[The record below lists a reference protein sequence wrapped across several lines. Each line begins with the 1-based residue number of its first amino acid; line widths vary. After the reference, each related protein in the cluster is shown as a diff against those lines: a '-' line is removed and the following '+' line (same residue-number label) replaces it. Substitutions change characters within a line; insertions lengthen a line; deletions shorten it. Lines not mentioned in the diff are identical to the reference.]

1 MATPNK
7 MLSGSLINSLST
19 ILHESDRLKKASVLL
34 KNVNYAP
41 FLLFRQFSLKFREK
55 SKQSEAAHML
65 NIPLTPFYEAVLMLE
80 GKKQGKFRNILR
92 AYGLAFGFIVLVLW
106 VAVLAVSLIL
116 YFLGFKVPEMLIS
129 SEAQISA
136 VGYCWLFNHFYYQR
150 KRGEKHYR
158 LLTILELIIGAVLI
172 ITGVYNIALAKL
184 NVFTYLCLIIGVAL
198 IFINAKTGIS

>member
-1 MATPNK
+1 
-7 MLSGSLINSLST
+7 ML
-19 ILHESDRLKKASVLL
+19 K
-34 KNVNYAP
+34 
-41 FLLFRQFSLKFREK
+41 
-55 SKQSEAAHML
+55 
-65 NIPLTPFYEAVLMLE
+65 
-80 GKKQGKFRNILR
+80 GKKQDKFRNILR

-116 YFLGFKVPEMLIS
+116 YFLGFKVLEMLIS

-136 VGYCWLFNHFYYQR
+136 VGYCWLFNHFYYPR

>member
-1 MATPNK
+1 
-7 MLSGSLINSLST
+7 
-19 ILHESDRLKKASVLL
+19 
-34 KNVNYAP
+34 
-41 FLLFRQFSLKFREK
+41 
-55 SKQSEAAHML
+55 
-65 NIPLTPFYEAVLMLE
+65 MLE

-136 VGYCWLFNHFYYQR
+136 AGYCWLFIDFYYPR

-158 LLTILELIIGAVLI
+158 LLTILELLIGAVLI

-184 NVFTYLCLIIGVAL
+184 NVFTYLCLIIGTAL
-198 IFINAKTGIS
+198 IFINVKNRYAQRRL

>member
-1 MATPNK
+1 
-7 MLSGSLINSLST
+7 
-19 ILHESDRLKKASVLL
+19 
-34 KNVNYAP
+34 
-41 FLLFRQFSLKFREK
+41 
-55 SKQSEAAHML
+55 
-65 NIPLTPFYEAVLMLE
+65 MLE

-136 VGYCWLFNHFYYQR
+136 AGYCWLFIDFYYQR

-172 ITGVYNIALAKL
+172 ITGVYNITLAKL

-198 IFINAKTGIS
+198 IFINTKTGIS

>member
-1 MATPNK
+1 
-7 MLSGSLINSLST
+7 
-19 ILHESDRLKKASVLL
+19 
-34 KNVNYAP
+34 
-41 FLLFRQFSLKFREK
+41 
-55 SKQSEAAHML
+55 
-65 NIPLTPFYEAVLMLE
+65 MLE

>member
-1 MATPNK
+1 
-7 MLSGSLINSLST
+7 
-19 ILHESDRLKKASVLL
+19 
-34 KNVNYAP
+34 
-41 FLLFRQFSLKFREK
+41 
-55 SKQSEAAHML
+55 
-65 NIPLTPFYEAVLMLE
+65 MLE

-92 AYGLAFGFIVLVLW
+92 AYSLAFGFIVLVLW

>member
-1 MATPNK
+1 
-7 MLSGSLINSLST
+7 ML
-19 ILHESDRLKKASVLL
+19 K
-34 KNVNYAP
+34 
-41 FLLFRQFSLKFREK
+41 
-55 SKQSEAAHML
+55 
-65 NIPLTPFYEAVLMLE
+65 

-136 VGYCWLFNHFYYQR
+136 VGYCWLFIDFYYPR

-158 LLTILELIIGAVLI
+158 LLTILELLIGAVLI

-184 NVFTYLCLIIGVAL
+184 NVFTYLCLIIGTAL
-198 IFINAKTGIS
+198 IFINVKNWYAQRRL

>member
-1 MATPNK
+1 
-7 MLSGSLINSLST
+7 
-19 ILHESDRLKKASVLL
+19 
-34 KNVNYAP
+34 
-41 FLLFRQFSLKFREK
+41 
-55 SKQSEAAHML
+55 
-65 NIPLTPFYEAVLMLE
+65 MLE

-136 VGYCWLFNHFYYQR
+136 VGYCWLFIDFYYPR
-150 KRGEKHYR
+150 KRGEKYYR

-184 NVFTYLCLIIGVAL
+184 NVFTHLCLIIGVAL

>member
-1 MATPNK
+1 
-7 MLSGSLINSLST
+7 
-19 ILHESDRLKKASVLL
+19 
-34 KNVNYAP
+34 
-41 FLLFRQFSLKFREK
+41 
-55 SKQSEAAHML
+55 
-65 NIPLTPFYEAVLMLE
+65 MLE

-92 AYGLAFGFIVLVLW
+92 AYSLAFGFIVLVLW

-136 VGYCWLFNHFYYQR
+136 VGYCWLFIDFYYPR

-158 LLTILELIIGAVLI
+158 LLTILELLIGAVLI

>member
-1 MATPNK
+1 
-7 MLSGSLINSLST
+7 
-19 ILHESDRLKKASVLL
+19 
-34 KNVNYAP
+34 
-41 FLLFRQFSLKFREK
+41 
-55 SKQSEAAHML
+55 
-65 NIPLTPFYEAVLMLE
+65 MLE
-80 GKKQGKFRNILR
+80 VKKQGKFRNILK

-136 VGYCWLFNHFYYQR
+136 VGYCWLFNDFYYPR
-150 KRGEKHYR
+150 KREEKHYR
-158 LLTILELIIGAVLI
+158 LLTILGLIIGAVLI

-198 IFINAKTGIS
+198 IFINVKNWYKLRRL